1 MSTDRKEIAEYL
13 ADVRKSVQEKR
24 CVFSPRDKNEQLFV
38 DYIFDEKMRGDIL
51 LDLEV
56 EDFCDVLKNEHPN
69 FAHERLFVFG
79 KKVQLIPRF
88 GGDEKTVSLYTD
100 AVLFATQND
109 AKMKGLGL
117 PKENI
122 NLIRFYPAPKLD
134 GMKNRRS

>member
-1 MSTDRKEIAEYL
+1 MSTDRKEIEEYL
-13 ADVRKSVQEKR
+13 ADVKKSVQEKR

-38 DYIFDEKMRGDIL
+38 DYIFDEKMRVDIL

-88 GGDEKTVSLYTD
+88 GGDEKTVSLYI
-100 AVLFATQND
+100 
-109 AKMKGLGL
+109 K
-117 PKENI
+117 I
-122 NLIRFYPAPKLD
+122 NKLD
-134 GMKNRRS
+134 GPFCIVISFHEQERTLQYFFVD